1 MVQMNLFAKQRR
13 RHRPRM
19 DMQTPRGMC
28 GDGVDWETGNDLYT
42 LLCMGRAA
50 SESRCTAQGTVLTAL
65 WRPNQEGNQERGIC
79 VCIWLICFAIQQK
92 LAQCRKATR
101 P

>member
-50 SESRCTAQGTVLTAL
+50 SESLLYST
-65 WRPNQEGNQERGIC
+65 GNC
-79 VCIWLICFAIQQK
+79 AHCSVA
-92 LAQCRKATR
+92 A
-101 P
+101 